1 MLMHGES
8 KMHGWGQTPAPD
20 QTLLAVKGFDPTTNR
35 YSYEV
40 NQRFGSTSIQN
51 TLSRNPVRLQIGANF
66 DLGPTSERQM
76 LTQQLDRGR
85 SGAMEK
91 APKLNE
97 QMWKSQYS
105 SGPVLNP
112 LRQILSQADSMM
124 LTRVQADSIASLNR
138 WYTVRLDSIWTPI
151 AKKFAEMPAPY
162 SQDEAYDL
170 YRQGREASVDL
181 LIKVVPLVN
190 GMLSSAQ
197 KRKLG
202 FMAQYMDTRFLTY
215 VRSGTASAGGFG
227 MGMPIGAEMMMME
240 GGARM
245 VIIR

>member
-1 MLMHGES
+1 
-8 KMHGWGQTPAPD
+8 
-20 QTLLAVKGFDPTTNR
+20 
-35 YSYEV
+35 
-40 NQRFGSTSIQN
+40 
-51 TLSRNPVRLQIGANF
+51 
-66 DLGPTSERQM
+66 
-76 LTQQLDRGR
+76 
-85 SGAMEK
+85 
-91 APKLNE
+91 
-97 QMWKSQYS
+97 
-105 SGPVLNP
+105 
-112 LRQILSQADSMM
+112 
-124 LTRVQADSIASLNR
+124 VQADSIASLNR

-202 FMAQYMDTRFLTY
+202 FMAQYMDTRYLTY

-240 GGARM
+240 GMARM